1 MWFYILIGALLLFF
15 LLYHHFSTNGP
26 VLTAQ
31 ATVVSRRMEIGKM
44 GGKWADN
51 YNRLITF
58 RFSDG
63 SELELYVSKEA
74 YAILEDGDTG
84 QLCWQGDQ
92 LTSFEA
98 QD

>member
-1 MWFYILIGALLLFF
+1 MVIFIILILVGFIAMLA
-15 LLYHHFSTNGP
+15 YHFISQGQE
-26 VLTAQ
+26 LTGT
-31 ATVVSRRMEIGKM
+31 ATVISRRMEIGKM

-74 YAILEDGDTG
+74 YVILEDGDTG

-92 LTSFEA
+92 LTSFET